1 MNNSEIPDE
10 FCKVLKDFVRDIK
23 TTFPEYTELIHKWWK
38 DEDYFNYIEDES
50 DRKVAVNKYQDTSI
64 RIVFDFVK
72 KKYPPRFFDILY
84 QNEEIFEE
92 TSLVD
97 TEFLPHIHFKN
108 LWQAELTKSTREF
121 IWKYLQLI
129 LFSIIN
135 TVHDK
140 NAFGDSFKL
149 LENIDEE
156 DFKSKLQ
163 EALSK
168 IQEIF
173 VKEEDSTDDLNNDSN
188 EDNDL
193 NEDLNKD
200 STKPNTKQSHFNMED
215 LPDAEG
221 IHKHMT
227 GMLDGK
233 LGKLAKEIAEETAGC
248 LNIDMEN
255 IKDTKDIFNCLF
267 QDPSKLMGLFK
278 NVGEKL
284 ETQMKSGELK
294 ESEIISEATNIMN
307 KMKNM
312 PGMDG
317 IQELLSKMGNT
328 KNNQDHGAMTA
339 SLNKKKKAAE
349 MRERIQAKTLLK
361 EAQKLSQN
369 RSQPSIEEAARRAK
383 IVEDELIAL
392 FDSAEKPL
400 KSDKNSKTF
409 NSDKNQKSDKKKN
422 NKKKA

>member
-1 MNNSEIPDE
+1 MSNSEIPDE

-23 TTFPEYTELIHKWWK
+23 TTFPEYTELIRKWWK
-38 DEDYFNYIEDES
+38 DEDYFDYIEDES
-50 DRKVAVNKYQDTSI
+50 ERKAAVDKYQDTSI

-108 LWQAELTKSTREF
+108 LWQVELTKSTREF

-173 VKEEDSTDDLNNDSN
+173 AKEEDTSKSKDDSD
-188 EDNDL
+188 
-193 NEDLNKD
+193 D
-200 STKPNTKQSHFNMED
+200 STTKQTHFNMED

-233 LGKLAKEIAEETAGC
+233 LGKLAKEIAEETAEC

-284 ETQMKSGELK
+284 ESQMKSGNLK
-294 ESEIISEATNIMN
+294 ESEIISEATDIMN

-328 KNNQDHGAMTA
+328 KLNQDHGAMTA
-339 SLNKKKKAAE
+339 TLNKKKKAAE
-349 MRERIQAKTLLK
+349 MKERIQAKALLK
-361 EAQKLSQN
+361 EAQKLSQ
-369 RSQPSIEEAARRAK
+369 SQSHVQPSYSTDEAARRAK

-392 FDSAEKPL
+392 FDSAEKPE
-400 KSDKNSKTF
+400 KSDKNLKNGNSNKNSK
-409 NSDKNQKSDKKKN
+409 NGKKK
-422 NKKKA
+422 K

>member
-1 MNNSEIPDE
+1 MTNFEIPDE

-23 TTFPEYTELIHKWWK
+23 TTFPEYTELIRKWWK
-38 DEDYFNYIEDES
+38 DEDYFYYIEDES
-50 DRKVAVNKYQDTSI
+50 ERKAAVDKYQDTSI

-108 LWQAELTKSTREF
+108 LWQVELTKSTREF

-168 IQEIF
+168 IQDIF
-173 VKEEDSTDDLNNDSN
+173 VKEEDTSKSKDDSDDSN
-188 EDNDL
+188 
-193 NEDLNKD
+193 
-200 STKPNTKQSHFNMED
+200 TTQTHFNMED

-284 ETQMKSGELK
+284 ESQMKSGNLK
-294 ESEIISEATNIMN
+294 ESEIISEATDIMN

-328 KNNQDHGAMTA
+328 KLNQDHGAMTA
-339 SLNKKKKAAE
+339 NLNKKKKAAE
-349 MRERIQAKTLLK
+349 MKERIQAKALLK
-361 EAQKLSQN
+361 EAQKLSQ
-369 RSQPSIEEAARRAK
+369 SQSLSQSQVQTSSSAEESARRAK

-392 FDSAEKPL
+392 FDSAEKPE
-400 KSDKNSKTF
+400 KSDKNGKNGKNG
-409 NSDKNQKSDKKKN
+409 NSDKNRILDKKKN